1 MYSVV
6 ELQNDL
12 ESLKEILKSGDLAE
26 SRIICEK
33 LISIHPAHAEINYL
47 MGYIYDKL
55 NLIKRAEEFLQKALI
70 LDPNHYDTL
79 VELSLFH
86 EKNGEH
92 KKASIYRER
101 SFRIA
106 NKKIEL

>member
-1 MYSVV
+1 MA
-6 ELQNDL
+6 EL
-12 ESLKEILKSGDLAE
+12 E
-26 SRIICEK
+26 EK
-33 LISIHPAHAEINYL
+33 LKVIKEYIKKKAFSDARIEAEKLVYIHSANAELNFL

-55 NLIKRAEEFLQKALI
+55 NLLSRAEEFLQNALT

-86 EKNGEH
+86 EKNGH
-92 KKASIYRER
+92 KEIAAIYRER

-106 NKKIEL
+106 NKFK